1 MAKQVSARNGG
12 TLTRPDKGETMNP
25 FGRPRKL
32 VSALSG
38 IGYTNSQIND
48 TMMNIIALTLDEIK
62 QIENNTTCTALE
74 RTIAKAVL
82 NGAKKGSLYNLET
95 LITRAMGKP
104 KETQAV
110 ENTGTIEVVFV
121 KGKTIL

>member
-1 MAKQVSARNGG
+1 MPREIKGRNGG
-12 TLTRPDKGETMNP
+12 TLIVPNKGETANP

-32 VSALSG
+32 VSTLSG

-48 TMMNIIALTLDEIK
+48 TMMNIIALTLEEIK
-62 QIENNTTCTALE
+62 QIEDNTTCTALE
-74 RTIAKAVL
+74 RTIAKAIL
-82 NGAKKGSLYNLET
+82 NGAKKGSLYNIET

-104 KETQAV
+104 KETSSV
-110 ENTGTIEVVFV
+110 ENTGTIEFIIT

>member
-1 MAKQVSARNGG
+1 MARQVPARNGG

-32 VSALSG
+32 VSTLSG

-48 TMMNIIALTLDEIK
+48 TLMNIIALTLDEIK
-62 QIENNTTCTALE
+62 KIENNTTCTALE
-74 RTIAKAVL
+74 RTLAKAIL
-82 NGAKKGSLYNLET
+82 NGAKKGSLYNIEQIL
-95 LITRAMGKP
+95 TRAIGKP
-104 KETQAV
+104 KETATITQD
-110 ENTGTIEVVFV
+110 GKIEVVFV

>member
-1 MAKQVSARNGG
+1 MPREIKGRNGG
-12 TLTRPDKGETMNP
+12 TLIVPNKGETANP

-32 VSALSG
+32 VSTLSG

-48 TMMNIIALTLDEIK
+48 TMMNILALTLEEIK
-62 QIENNTTCTALE
+62 QIEDNTTCTALE
-74 RTIAKAVL
+74 RTIAKAIL

-104 KETQAV
+104 KETSSV
-110 ENTGTIEVVFV
+110 ENTGTIEFIIT

>member
-1 MAKQVSARNGG
+1 MAKQVPARNGG

-32 VSALSG
+32 VSTLSG

-110 ENTGTIEVVFV
+110 ENTGTIEVVYV

>member
-1 MAKQVSARNGG
+1 MANNQNLK
-12 TLTRPDKGETMNP
+12 PFKKGEVTNP

-32 VSALSG
+32 VSTLSG

-48 TMMNIIALTLDEIK
+48 TMMNILALTLEEIK
-62 QIENNTTCTALE
+62 QIEDNTTCTALE
-74 RTIAKAVL
+74 RTIAKAIL

-104 KETQAV
+104 KETSSV
-110 ENTGTIEVVFV
+110 ENTGTIEFIIT

>member
-1 MAKQVSARNGG
+1 MAKQVPARNGG

-32 VSALSG
+32 VSTLSG

>member
-1 MAKQVSARNGG
+1 MAKQVPARNGG

-25 FGRPRKL
+25 NGRPRKII
-32 VSALSG
+32 STLSG
-38 IGYTNSQIND
+38 IGYSHSQIND
-48 TMMNIIALTLDEIK
+48 TMMNIIALTLKEIK
-62 QIENNTTCTALE
+62 EIETNENCTALE
-74 RTIAKAVL
+74 RTIAKAIL

>member
-1 MAKQVSARNGG
+1 MPREIKGRNGG
-12 TLTRPDKGETMNP
+12 TLIVPNKGETANP

-32 VSALSG
+32 VSTLSG

-48 TMMNIIALTLDEIK
+48 TMMNIIALTLEEIK
-62 QIENNTTCTALE
+62 QIEDNTTCTALE
-74 RTIAKAVL
+74 RTIAKAIL

-104 KETQAV
+104 KETSSV
-110 ENTGTIEVVFV
+110 ENTGTIEFIIT